1 VGERGGWD
9 DDPLGTWR
17 VWGTAR
23 VAALV
28 GGVRMCSFG
37 IVTLSRSADFVSM
50 RRRLGTL
57 GRLCGAGRRK
67 ARWEGGG
74 DGSMSKSVVVGA
86 DEEGMD
92 EEMAVGMTGD
102 GDWTWGFSRSISGK
116 ILDREAERVSS

>member
-1 VGERGGWD
+1 MGERGGWD

-17 VWGTAR
+17 VWGTAK

-37 IVTLSRSADFVSM
+37 MVTLSRSADLVSM

-57 GRLCGAGRRK
+57 GRLGGAGRRK

-74 DGSMSKSVVVGA
+74 DGSMSNSVVVGA
-86 DEEGMD
+86 EEEGMD
-92 EEMAVGMTGD
+92 EEMAVGMTGRT
-102 GDWTWGFSRSISGK
+102 WWGFSRSISGK
-116 ILDREAERVSS
+116 ILDRAAERVSS